1 MYESRKIS
9 TSLSNTNHKYS
20 TRKRIQCSTMSN
32 LYFLISCSYDQILLD
47 FLLQKINFFNLLFI
61 FSNKL
66 KMKCTLTT
74 SVDVHPIGLNTGTI
88 PLRFMLLSIF
98 LLLSY
103 YSIKQSLPPPLSL
116 SLLSLSSFIFQHN
129 PLFDTKMIPPP
140 FVFYCQIYSRVVLIY
155 TRVIN
160 R

>member
-1 MYESRKIS
+1 MNRGRLVHPFPTPI
-9 TSLSNTNHKYS
+9 TSIPLAKGSNVPPCPIFTFLSPVLMIKF
-20 TRKRIQCSTMSN
+20 
-32 LYFLISCSYDQILLD
+32 FLI
-47 FLLQKINFFNLLFI
+47 F
-61 FSNKL
+61 
-66 KMKCTLTT
+66 LTT